1 MSHVIGLTGGIGS
14 GKSTVTN
21 LLEKQGVKII
31 DTDIIARNL
40 VQPSSAALTKISDKF
55 GSDILNNDGSLNR
68 AKLRQIIFNNE
79 QKKRQL
85 EEILHPLIQQNVR
98 QQIAE
103 NQKTFSIIVVAIPLL
118 VEAIIKGKRPD
129 YLDKIWVVDCSV
141 ELQIARAT
149 VRDQNTEAQIKQIIK
164 AQATRAQRLEQA
176 DNVIDNSG
184 SISQLEAQIKQL
196 LTQA

>member
-141 ELQIARAT
+141 KLQIARAT

>member
-141 ELQIARAT
+141 EVQIARAT

>member
-21 LLEKQGVKII
+21 LLEKQGFKII